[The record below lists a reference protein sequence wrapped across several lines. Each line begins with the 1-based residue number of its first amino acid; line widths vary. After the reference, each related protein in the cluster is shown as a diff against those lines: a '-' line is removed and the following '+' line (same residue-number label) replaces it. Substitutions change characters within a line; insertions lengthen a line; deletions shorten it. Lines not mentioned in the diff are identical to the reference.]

1 MKSPKISIITVCYNS
16 EAHLEEAIQSVVN
29 QPYDNKEYIIIDG
42 GSKDHTM
49 DIVNKYR
56 DKLSYVVSEPD
67 KGISDAFNKGIKAAT
82 GDIIGICNSDDVMA
96 DDVLSKIADKWEPEI
111 DIFRLDEVTK
121 DFETGE
127 EYRFKPTIDF
137 PVVPYNVHILHMGCY
152 ISKNAYEKWGG
163 YDVTFRY
170 SMDLELLRRYM
181 SKGAKQ
187 KYIPEIVG
195 YFRKGGASGARVSKR
210 ANEHRLIVTRHGGN
224 RFQAECYVGYLYLKQ
239 IAKDILNIFGKNVAT
254 KFKSAVNQNKVN

>member
-1 MKSPKISIITVCYNS
+1 MKQPKISIITVCYNS

-29 QPYDNKEYIIIDG
+29 QPYENKEYIIIDG

-56 DKLSYVVSEPD
+56 EKIAYVVSEPD

-96 DDVLSKIADKWEPEI
+96 EDVLTKIAKAWEPDI
-111 DIFRLDEVTK
+111 DIFRLNEVTR

-127 EYRFKPTIDF
+127 DYFFKPTIYF
-137 PVVPYNVHILHMGCY
+137 PVVPYNIHILHMGCY
-152 ISKNAYEKWGG
+152 ISKKAFDKWGL
-163 YDVTFRY
+163 YDVNFRY
-170 SMDLELLRRYM
+170 IMDLELLRRFM
-181 SKGAKQ
+181 FNGAKQ

-195 YFRKGGASGARVSKR
+195 YFRKGGTSGARVGKR
-210 ANEHRLIVTRHGGN
+210 ANEHRLVVTKYGGS
-224 RFQAECYVGYLYLKQ
+224 RLQAECYIGYLYLKQ
-239 IAKDILNIFGKNVAT
+239 IAKDVLGMFGKNVAT
-254 KFKSAVNQNKVN
+254 NLKAKLLK